1 MVGTDQVATD
11 QECRAVVVYA
21 LGRFE
26 VLVGG
31 EPLRFVFKA
40 PRKPLDLLKGLLIAG
55 GGSVGQHTL
64 CEALWPDLDSWSAGR
79 ALNTA
84 VFRLRKLLGDKATIR
99 VDCGQLCL
107 DGQHCRVDAWDFESD
122 ITNSTD
128 PDTLL
133 NALLRYR
140 GPFLGDSEHPMA
152 LETRRRLQRKFLR
165 GLLQLGQNYERCG
178 NFGSAIDLYNRGLDV
193 EGDSEELHGAL
204 ISCLDRAGQAASA
217 AAAYQR
223 CSALLKNRSP
233 TLSTGPGWSAELARL
248 LRTNR

>member
-1 MVGTDQVATD
+1 MDAI
-11 QECRAVVVYA
+11 QEGVTPIVIICA

-26 VLVGG
+26 VVVRG

-40 PRKPLDLLKGLLIAG
+40 PRKPLDLLKALLTSAG
-55 GGSVGQHTL
+55 GGIGQHTL

-84 VFRLRKLLGDKATIR
+84 VFRLRRLLGSKSSIR
-99 VDCGQLCL
+99 VDCGQLHL
-107 DGQHCRVDAWDFESD
+107 EGAYCRVDAWEFENELAAVTDSD
-122 ITNSTD
+122 S
-128 PDTLL
+128 LL
-133 NALLRYR
+133 QTLLRYR
-140 GPFLGDSEHPMA
+140 GPFLGDCEHPLA

-165 GLLQLGQNYERCG
+165 GLLQLGQSYERCG

-193 EGDSEELHGAL
+193 EGTSEELHSAL
-204 ISCLDRAGQAASA
+204 ISCLERAGQAAAA

-223 CSALLKNRSP
+223 CSAVLKNRMASP
-233 TLSTGPGWSAELARL
+233 PTSNWSAELARL

>member
-1 MVGTDQVATD
+1 MDGADQVLTP
-11 QECRAVVVYA
+11 VVIHA

-26 VLVGG
+26 VLVHG

-40 PRKPLDLLKGLLIAG
+40 PRKPLDLLKGLLISG

-84 VFRLRKLLGDKATIR
+84 VFRLRKLLGDKSAIR
-99 VDCGQLCL
+99 VDCGQLRL
-107 DGQHCRVDAWDFESD
+107 EGRYCRVDAWDFEAELA
-122 ITNSTD
+122 NSSD
-128 PDTLL
+128 PDALL
-133 NALLRYR
+133 STLLRYR
-140 GPFLGDSEHPMA
+140 GPFLGDSEHPMV
-152 LETRRRLQRKFLR
+152 LEARRRLQRKYLR
-165 GLLQLGQNYERCG
+165 GLLQLGQSYERCG

-193 EGDSEELHGAL
+193 EGASEELYGAL
-204 ISCLDRAGQAASA
+204 ISCLERAGQATAA

-223 CSALLKNRSP
+223 CSALFKNRLAAPPAS
-233 TLSTGPGWSAELARL
+233 SGWSTELARM

>member
-1 MVGTDQVATD
+1 MIGMEQVETA
-11 QECRAVVVYA
+11 QVPAPVVVHA

-26 VLVGG
+26 VLVRG
-31 EPLRFVFKA
+31 EALRFMFKA
-40 PRKPLDLLKGLLIAG
+40 PRKPLDLLKGLLTAG

-64 CEALWPDLDSWSAGR
+64 CEALWPDLDPWSAGR

-99 VDCGQLCL
+99 VDCGQLRL

-122 ITNSTD
+122 ITHSAD

-133 NALLRYR
+133 SALLRYR
-140 GPFLGDSEHPMA
+140 GPFLGDTEHPMV

-193 EGDSEELHGAL
+193 EGDSEELHSAL
-204 ISCLDRAGQAASA
+204 ISCLERAGQAASA

-223 CSALLKNRSP
+223 CSALLKNRP
-233 TLSTGPGWSAELARL
+233 QAASTGPGWSAELARL
-248 LRTNR
+248 LRSNR